1 MVLTVVAFVFFAA
14 MTFAT
19 VMYLTRPTATDRAIR
34 SRLNRIHFTDRQGS
48 LSDKQVVECL
58 KRTRLS
64 EISWVD
70 SLLQK
75 WALAGRLS
83 ILLAQAD
90 SSWSVSSVLFSS
102 AILSAMGFSIAYY
115 WAADYVP
122 AVIVAALAGAIPL
135 LVLRVRRDRR
145 LAAFNQ
151 KLPDA
156 LDLMSRALR
165 AGHAVSAAI
174 EIVAEEAA
182 EPARSEFGEV
192 HKQQNF
198 GIPYRDALL
207 QLGRRVPSTDLQV
220 VITAILVQKETGGN
234 LVEILDRTAAVLR
247 DRQRIQGEL
256 RIHTAQGRLTGWILC
271 LLPFIMF
278 CLISL
283 TNPGYSA
290 ILIHDPAGQKLAYA
304 GIGMMAM
311 GGLLIRKIV
320 RIRV

>member
-1 MVLTVVAFVFFAA
+1 MALTLLAFLFFAA
-14 MTFAT
+14 MTFST
-19 VMYLTRPTATDRAIR
+19 VMYLTRPSATDRAIR
-34 SRLNRIHFTDRQGS
+34 SRLDRMRAMGGAISRSGMQE
-48 LSDKQVVECL
+48 VECL
-58 KRTRLS
+58 KRARLS
-64 EISWVD
+64 EIGWID
-70 SLLQK
+70 SVLQHS
-75 WALAGRLS
+75 ARARRLS
-83 ILLAQAD
+83 VLLTQAD
-90 SSWSVSSVLFSS
+90 SSWSVSTVLFAS
-102 AILSAMGFSIAYY
+102 AILAAMGSSIVYY
-115 WAADYVP
+115 WMAAPAP

-135 LVLRVRRDRR
+135 VVLRVKRDRR
-145 LAAFNQ
+145 LALFDQ
-151 KLPDA
+151 KLPDS

-174 EIVAEEAA
+174 EIVAEEAP
-182 EPARSEFGEV
+182 EPVRSEFDEV

-198 GIPYRDALL
+198 GIPNRDALL

-234 LVEILDRTAAVLR
+234 LVDILERTTAVLR

-256 RIHTAQGRLTGWILC
+256 RVHTAQGRLTGWILC

-290 ILIHDPAGQKLAYA
+290 ILVHDPAGRKLAYA
-304 GIGMMAM
+304 GICMMAM